1 MLKALTFSARCGVQR
16 VDVTLVTAQPSAV
29 PFKGVRTGMTK
40 PDQARGEVT
49 ASRDQDLGGPAMEQ
63 PHGPPPSSLPVRP
76 SDGGQSCSAR

>member
-40 PDQARGEVT
+40 PDQ
-49 ASRDQDLGGPAMEQ
+49 DLGGPAMEQ